1 MKHIVSLSGG
11 TASAV
16 AADRVLK
23 RYGAEDTTLWFADTS
38 WEDEDLYRFLKDLE
52 AYWGVTIVRYT
63 DGRTPLEVAE
73 QASIIPNQRRAPCS
87 LQLKIKP
94 FTDYITAMPK
104 PLTVHLCLDFT
115 EMHRAERPKAEYEKI
130 PGVTVDLPL
139 LWEPVAKPPHRYTV
153 DEWGIET
160 PRLYKLGFPHNNCGG
175 RCVRQGVKEWLRLK
189 HTFPD
194 RFAEV
199 ADWEQEQR
207 AKGGARATYAIARDA
222 RGGTVKPMPL
232 HDVQI
237 VKGEQL
243 PLGTSNEDVFSCFC
257 SY

>member
-1 MKHIVSLSGG
+1 
-11 TASAV
+11 
-16 AADRVLK
+16 
-23 RYGAEDTTLWFADTS
+23 
-38 WEDEDLYRFLKDLE
+38 
-52 AYWGVTIVRYT
+52 
-63 DGRTPLEVAE
+63 
-73 QASIIPNQRRAPCS
+73 
-87 LQLKIKP
+87 
-94 FTDYITAMPK
+94 MPK
-104 PLTVHLCLDFT
+104 PLTVHLGLDFT

-153 DEWGIET
+153 EEWGIET

-175 RCVRQGVKEWLRLK
+175 RCVRQGIKEWLRLK

-194 RFAEV
+194 RFTEV

-207 AKGGARATYAIARDA
+207 AKGGARADYAIARDQS
-222 RGGTVKPMPL
+222 RGRATALPLYDIPM
-232 HDVQI
+232 